1 MSYDAIVNPG
11 LNLSADRDYGAI
23 QLLSRDFL
31 CAVAR
36 GEVDVKSLL
45 EYELAQRGYDADGQ
59 WIGLSVHTNPVLARY
74 AARSTRREGRVA

>member
-1 MSYDAIVNPG
+1 MSYDTIVNPS

-31 CAVAR
+31 CAVAK
-36 GEVDVKSLL
+36 GEVDVKALL

-59 WIGLSVHTNPVLARY
+59 WIGFSARTNPVLAKY
-74 AARSTRREGRVA
+74 ARREGRVA